1 MCDAKRWVIVDRDVC
16 SASESFVNFVK
27 KTRWAKTVGTK
38 TKGDGLGSTP
48 ILVMLPNSGLLI
60 RFELLCPDNSSG
72 ELSTISGTIP
82 DYVSAVKEE
91 PYDTLKRILL
101 SINND

>member
-1 MCDAKRWVIVDRDVC
+1 MCDAKRWVLVDRDVC

-60 RFELLCPDNSSG
+60 RFELLCPGKKLTNNCS
-72 ELSTISGTIP
+72 LTP
-82 DYVSAVKEE
+82 FNF
-91 PYDTLKRILL
+91 LWLL
-101 SINND
+101 